1 MQNILSRLD
10 ALREKLHDEAFLSN
24 KGLSNKVGLYVFAY
38 RPDEEMPVR
47 HFLHS
52 IAASENGQNGACR
65 LIAYDLYDLLLDI
78 CRERRI
84 LDRIAQ
90 MEAQHGAEQAERGRQ
105 SAVAQRLTEFD
116 ALRTGPQGGQGGLIS
131 ACTYFKENR
140 GHASEF
146 FKRRGRSHA
155 SEFFKR
161 KNKLERIKEQRV
173 R

>member
-1 MQNILSRLD
+1 MVGTHVEGAVEGDGHRAGGLD
-10 ALREKLHDEAFLSN
+10 EQAHGGHIYLPVGGQCAHDDAVGALAAGGADV
-24 KGLSNKVGLYVFAY
+24 VG
-38 RPDEEMPVR
+38 
-47 HFLHS
+47 H
-52 IAASENGQNGACR
+52 N
-65 LIAYDLYDLLLDI
+65 LLLGGGIEEVAGPRAYQDV
-78 CRERRI
+78 
-84 LDRIAQ
+84 LAGNG
-90 MEAQHGAEQAERGRQ
+90 EAQHGAEQAERGRQ
-105 SAVAQRLTEFD
+105 SAVAQRLAEFD
-116 ALRTGPQGGQGGLIS
+116 ALRTGPQGGQGGLVS